1 MHADAVEHAI
11 FKLARY
17 QGVGFKVCLT
27 ARVQQNSRATRPTH
41 IAVSRYISFSMN
53 RPFSRPKVQSS
64 WRLLLALLCISLVV
78 ACGTIQA
85 VHVHPQGDI
94 SHSDCAL
101 CATAHLSVEVA
112 AAPVTLHH
120 VAPVVSIVVAF
131 VAPALAQTLS
141 TFALFTRPPPVDSV
155 LA

>member
-1 MHADAVEHAI
+1 MFISV
-11 FKLARY
+11 LRY
-17 QGVGFKVCLT
+17 SKFSV
-27 ARVQQNSRATRPTH
+27 NSLG
-41 IAVSRYISFSMN
+41 
-53 RPFSRPKVQSS
+53 SRPKVQSS

-101 CATAHLSVEVA
+101 CATAHVSVQVA
-112 AAPVTLHH
+112 EPPVVLQVTPIVSVIEAV
-120 VAPVVSIVVAF
+120 VAP
-131 VAPALAQTLS
+131 TLPRKFS
-141 TFALFTRPPPVDSV
+141 TFALFTRPPPVDFV